1 MFVYKI
7 GLTSQSDKTKK
18 SGVQKSLKKTGRNR
32 KALRVGKLKKLKNNE

>member
-18 SGVQKSLKKTGRNR
+18 SGVQKSLKKNGAQPKSLTSRET
-32 KALRVGKLKKLKNNE
+32 KKLKNNE